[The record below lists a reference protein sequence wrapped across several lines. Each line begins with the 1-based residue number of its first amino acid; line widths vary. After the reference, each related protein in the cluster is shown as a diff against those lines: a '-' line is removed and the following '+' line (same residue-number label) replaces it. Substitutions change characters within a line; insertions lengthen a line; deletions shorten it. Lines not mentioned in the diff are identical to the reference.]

1 MYNDKLA
8 VAIKSA
14 GRVLRE
20 FKDVVY
26 LPFGSEYSI
35 LIKNL
40 NTVRASVKVSID
52 GNDVG
57 GGHEFIIQPNSELEL
72 ERSITNENLKEGNR
86 FKFIERTGA
95 IEQHR
100 GIGVEDGIV
109 RVEFDFEQKQN
120 ITIYPPF
127 RTPPVYPP
135 SPWDQNYPTIIFSS
149 NHSTDSGM
157 LRSYGV
163 GGGRTTSAEVPSASN
178 VVADASFEGSNL
190 NIDGITVPGSLSSQ
204 EFCCGQSFRTENN
217 PRVIVLKLLGET
229 EKGAVREPVTVKA
242 KPKCVTCGRV
252 NKATAKFCTECG
264 TSLEIV

>member
-20 FKDVVY
+20 FKDIVY
-26 LPFGSEYSI
+26 LPFSSEYSI

-40 NTVRASVKVSID
+40 NTVRAMVKVSVD
-52 GNDVG
+52 GTDVG

-72 ERSITNENLKEGNR
+72 ERSLANGNLNEGNH

-95 IEQHR
+95 VEHHR
-100 GIGVEDGIV
+100 GIDIEDGIV
-109 RVEFDFEQKQN
+109 RVEFDFEKKQS
-120 ITIYPPF
+120 ITIYPPYNPHPY
-127 RTPPVYPP
+127 TLYGTLQGTGYPP
-135 SPWDQNYPTIIFSS
+135 DTL
-149 NHSTDSGM
+149 
-157 LRSYGV
+157 LRSHSF
-163 GGGRTTSAEVPSASN
+163 GGGVTTSGGFTDNTPCVF
-178 VVADASFEGSNL
+178 DAEGSNVSYSV
-190 NIDGITVPGSLSSQ
+190 NQNGITVPGSISDQQFTYGSSFQ
-204 EFCCGQSFRTENN
+204 TENN

-229 EKGAVREPVTVKA
+229 ERGVVREPVTVKA

-252 NKATAKFCTECG
+252 NKATAKFCTQCG

>member
-1 MYNDKLA
+1 MMVCCLKANGK
-8 VAIKSA
+8 
-14 GRVLRE
+14 VLRE
-20 FKDVVY
+20 HKTENETQVF

-149 NHSTDSGM
+149 NDSSNGGL
-157 LRSYGV
+157 LRSYSV
-163 GGGRTTSAEVPSASN
+163 GRGTSTGMFVTDTTPSY
-178 VVADASFEGSNL
+178 DTNL

-204 EFCCGQSFRTENN
+204 EFCYGQSFRTENN